1 MKLNTIITWGMLAL
15 ILVSVGLLIWGF
27 AKGFAGNAVDVLLY
41 WTYIMLGLAVFSWV
55 VIGLIVGTKNDP
67 KSLVKIG
74 IVILGVAVLCFIAFL
89 LAKGNP
95 AMAYN
100 GPEVSAG
107 TLKLTDTILNLTYIV
122 GGAAILAIIVGEVR
136 MAIASKK

>member
-1 MKLNTIITWGMLAL
+1 M
-15 ILVSVGLLIWGF
+15 
-27 AKGFAGNAVDVLLY
+27 
-41 WTYIMLGLAVFSWV
+41 
-55 VIGLIVGTKNDP
+55 
-67 KSLVKIG
+67 
-74 IVILGVAVLCFIAFL
+74 AVLCFIAFL